1 MNKNAMFN
9 LIVTKQKFVF
19 KLVIIAALLLL
30 GLMVSACVK
39 QPVALEVA
47 EIAAGGGE
55 DSLESKDTQTEPIG
69 ETTVDDISEAVVS
82 RTPVPTLMPGYITRG
97 ITELTQSTGLAGR
110 TFLGLTIE
118 NWGDIL
124 ISVLIVMIGYI
135 WGPRLLGRLLNWV
148 LKAIKLEGGFL
159 DKVATEL
166 KRLVLLFFARF
177 SVLRLNFW
185 SDSFRIFLN
194 DIFFSLTL
202 VLYSIIVFKLIDFTL
217 RNYKKNIAQDE
228 QDRLAPVLTLAKRF
242 LNLIALVVFIGIAFS
257 HFGINVNM
265 ISSIII
271 VVGVMLSLGAQDTI
285 SDLIGSYIILI
296 DQPFRIGDAI
306 LIKDLDTWGYVLS
319 IGTRTT
325 HIRTKDNREVI
336 IPNSKISQSQVINY
350 TYPDPS
356 YRLQTDIGVSYESDL
371 IKTRQVIKEALRKV
385 EGVLPDKP
393 VDVLYIGFGDST
405 RNIRVR
411 WWIEEYRHERFMQ
424 DKVNSAIEVV
434 LNEAGID
441 MPFNTYALNVKMED
455 QNILQAKP
463 GSDKKKK

>member
-1 MNKNAMFN
+1 M
-9 LIVTKQKFVF
+9 
-19 KLVIIAALLLL
+19 
-30 GLMVSACVK
+30 
-39 QPVALEVA
+39 
-47 EIAAGGGE
+47 
-55 DSLESKDTQTEPIG
+55 
-69 ETTVDDISEAVVS
+69 
-82 RTPVPTLMPGYITRG
+82 
-97 ITELTQSTGLAGR
+97 
-110 TFLGLTIE
+110 
-118 NWGDIL
+118 
-124 ISVLIVMIGYI
+124 
-135 WGPRLLGRLLNWV
+135 
-148 LKAIKLEGGFL
+148 
-159 DKVATEL
+159 
-166 KRLVLLFFARF
+166 
-177 SVLRLNFW
+177 
-185 SDSFRIFLN
+185 
-194 DIFFSLTL
+194 
-202 VLYSIIVFKLIDFTL
+202 

-242 LNLIALVVFIGIAFS
+242 LNLIALIVFISIAFS

-265 ISSIII
+265 ISSIIL

-325 HIRTKDNREVI
+325 RIKTKDNREVI

-350 TYPDPS
+350 TFPDPR

-371 IKTRQVIKEALRKV
+371 NKTRQVIKDALHKV

-411 WWIEEYRHERFMQ
+411 WWIEDYQHERIMQ
-424 DKVNSAIEVV
+424 DRVNSAIEAV

-455 QNILQAKP
+455 QNIHQAKP
-463 GSDKKKK
+463 GHDKEKK